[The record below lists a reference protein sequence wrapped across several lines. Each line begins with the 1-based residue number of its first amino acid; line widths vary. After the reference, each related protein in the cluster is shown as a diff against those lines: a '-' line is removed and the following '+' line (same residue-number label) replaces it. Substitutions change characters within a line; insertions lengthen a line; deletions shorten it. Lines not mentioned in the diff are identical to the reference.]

1 MILHVTPVGL
11 LTGTGVARPVGV
23 ESACGVCKKYR
34 IRIPQ
39 PIIAPSGT
47 TLWRQRAPIFLMEL
61 DFPMIFR
68 KIVLFSFL
76 GIHYR
81 WANLGG
87 LRGPLAWHLL
97 CVPLTRGFIFD
108 VLSKQM
114 FFLFV
119 KFIIGGP
126 I

>member
-1 MILHVTPVGL
+1 MRPVGL
-11 LTGTGVARPVGV
+11 LTGTGVARLVGV

-47 TLWRQRAPIFLMEL
+47 TLWRHPLSIFLMEL

-68 KIVLFSFL
+68 KNVFFSFQ
-76 GIHYR
+76 GIRYR

-97 CVPLTRGFIFD
+97 CVPLTRGFMFD
-108 VLSKQM
+108 VLSKKL
-114 FFLFV
+114 FFLF
-119 KFIIGGP
+119 
-126 I
+126 